1 MIKKQYFE
9 GPFGEGYVKAVLPSG
24 LEIYVMEKPM
34 FDSCHALFGTKYGSI
49 DTVFSKDGGE
59 EVSVPEGIA
68 HFLEHKLFESEEGDA
83 FTLFAKT
90 GASANAYTSFDR
102 TCYLFSCGDNFY
114 ENLSILLKF
123 VQHPFFTQETV
134 EKEQGIIGQEIGMY
148 DDNAGWRSM
157 FNMLKNMYREHPVR
171 IDIAGTVESISKI
184 DASLLYKCY
193 ETFYNPSNMFICIAG
208 NVDTDK
214 VLKQIEE
221 EIIYYPPVEIERK
234 EFIEDE
240 KVLETY
246 VEQELSVAIP
256 TFCYG
261 LKQKIST
268 PERSLKTKV
277 CMSLLLELICGEASP
292 LYARLVREGLIN
304 DEFGS
309 EYFCGRG
316 YATMIFEGESY
327 NPKKVAE
334 EINAEIER
342 IKENGIDKKLFS
354 AVKCGMYGDA
364 VRRMGS
370 VSGCAMSLV
379 EAAVSG
385 HELYEEI
392 KLLKAVTAESVVKR
406 LDSFSVE
413 NSVLSVIIPKEEK

>member
-9 GPFGEGYVKAVLPSG
+9 GPFNEGYVKAVHPSG
-24 LEIYVMEKPM
+24 LEIYIMEKPK
-34 FDSCHALFGTKYGSI
+34 FDSFHAVFGTRYGSI

-83 FTLFAKT
+83 FTRFAVT

-102 TCYLFSCGDNFY
+102 TCYLFSCSDNFY
-114 ENLSILLKF
+114 ENLGILLDF
-123 VQHPFFTQETV
+123 VQHPYFTEETV
-134 EKEQGIIGQEIGMY
+134 QKEQGIIGQEIGMY
-148 DDNAGWRSM
+148 DDSAPWRVM

-171 IDIAGTVESISKI
+171 IDIAGTVNSIAQI
-184 DASLLYKCY
+184 DSGLLYKCY

-208 NVDTDK
+208 NVDTDR

-221 EIIYYPPVEIERK
+221 SIIYYPPVEISRK
-234 EFIEDE
+234 EFLEDE
-240 KVLETY
+240 TVAENY
-246 VEQELSVAIP
+246 VEQKLSVAIP
-256 TFCYG
+256 AFCYG
-261 LKQKIST
+261 FKQKITT
-268 PERSLKTKV
+268 PHRSLKTKV
-277 CMSLLLELICGEASP
+277 CMSLLLEIICGEASP

-304 DEFGS
+304 DEFAS

-316 YATMIFEGESY
+316 YAAMIFEGESN

-342 IKENGIDKKLFS
+342 IRQNGIDKKLFS

-370 VSGCAMSLV
+370 VSGSAMSLV
-379 EAAVSG
+379 EGAVSG
-385 HELYEEI
+385 YEIYEEI
-392 KLLKAVTAESVVKR
+392 KLLKSVTAESALKR
-406 LDSFSVE
+406 LDAFSEE
-413 NSVLSVIIPKEEK
+413 NAVLSVILPKEE

>member
-9 GPFGEGYVKAVLPSG
+9 GPFGEGYVKAVHPTG
-24 LEIYVMEKPM
+24 LEIYIMEKPN
-34 FDSCHALFGTKYGSI
+34 FDSAHAVFGTKYGSI

-59 EVSVPEGIA
+59 EISVPEGIA

-83 FTLFAKT
+83 FTRFAAT

-102 TCYLFSCGDNFY
+102 TCYLFTCGDNFY
-114 ENLSILLKF
+114 ENLKILLDF
-123 VQHPFFTQETV
+123 VQHPYFTQETV

-148 DDNAGWRSM
+148 DDNAGWRVM
-157 FNMLKNMYREHPVR
+157 FNMLKNMYSEHPVR
-171 IDIAGTVESISKI
+171 IDIAGTVESIAQI
-184 DASLLYKCY
+184 DASLLYRCY

-208 NVDTDK
+208 NVDADK
-214 VLKQIEE
+214 ILKQIEE
-221 EIIYYPPVEIERK
+221 EVIYYPPVEISRK
-234 EFIEDE
+234 EFIENE
-240 KVLETY
+240 SVANTY

-256 TFCYG
+256 AFCYG
-261 LKQKIST
+261 YKQKITT

-316 YATMIFEGESY
+316 YATMLFEGESTD
-327 NPKKVAE
+327 PKRVAE
-334 EINAEIER
+334 EIDAEINR
-342 IKENGIDKKLFS
+342 IRENGIDKKLFS

-370 VSGCAMSLV
+370 VVGSAMSLV
-379 EAAVSG
+379 ESAVSG
-385 HELYEEI
+385 QELYEEI
-392 KLLKAVTAESVVKR
+392 KLLKSVTAESVVKR
-406 LDSFSVE
+406 LVSFSRE
-413 NSVLSVIIPKEEK
+413 NSVLSVIVPKEEK